1 MRFVCLIYFDPKVV
15 FGGSAEA
22 KAVLDAVRPHDE
34 ALRSQ
39 AQLVASE
46 ALTLPAEAVTVRVR
60 GGKSFATDGPVM
72 ETKEVLAGFVLV
84 EAADRSEAV
93 RIAGEM
99 PFAKLGAVE
108 VRPVVDFSKPR
119 PRL

>member
-1 MRFVCLIYFDPKVV
+1 
-15 FGGSAEA
+15 
-22 KAVLDAVRPHDE
+22 
-34 ALRSQ
+34 
-39 AQLVASE
+39 
-46 ALTLPAEAVTVRVR
+46 
-60 GGKSFATDGPVM
+60 
-72 ETKEVLAGFVLV
+72 V